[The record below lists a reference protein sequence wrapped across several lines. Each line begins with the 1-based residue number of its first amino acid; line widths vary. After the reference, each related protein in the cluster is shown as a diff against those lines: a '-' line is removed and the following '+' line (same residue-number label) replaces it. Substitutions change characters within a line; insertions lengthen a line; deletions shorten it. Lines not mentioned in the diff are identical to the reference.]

1 MNKNLYYFN
10 NHLLRLTKLID
21 IGKLPKVLMLSG
33 QKGQG
38 KFTLVHHFLSYIF
51 DKNNYDLENSKINEK
66 NKLFKDIKEN
76 YNSNI
81 IYFNCGEKKIKIDDI
96 RNLRIE
102 LQKSSI
108 NNYNRYIIFDDAEY
122 LNDNCVNALLKTIE
136 EPSTI
141 NYFILIN
148 NKNQKILDTLK
159 SRSIEIMF
167 FLNNDEKSN
176 VIKKIISDFEIENKI
191 DINNTTLTPGSYLSY
206 NKIILEEK
214 IDLNDELIINID
226 KLLKLNKQKKNISY
240 FSLAIHLIN
249 QYYFKKSKDK
259 SNTSVY
265 NDKRI
270 SIIKKI
276 NESNKLNLNHI
287 NLIAEIES
295 YI

>member
-249 QYYFKKSKDK
+249 QYYFNKSKDK